1 MTPKRVFNQS
11 GFTLIE
17 VLVTVIILTV
27 LVSMAMVNYS
37 EMKKKNEYTSALAQA
52 RTIAAAEKS
61 FLLTQGFYTT
71 TTSTADTNSQLAIKV
86 SDGYFSDYRVNNDT
100 ATPPSFNITVF
111 SGTVSKNA
119 TYTFDSDGDRISCA
133 GSDCLP

>member
-1 MTPKRVFNQS
+1 MTIKRAFIQT

-17 VLVTVIILTV
+17 ILVTVIILAV
-27 LVSMAMVNYS
+27 LASMATVNYS
-37 EMKKKNEYTSALAQA
+37 EIKKKNEYTSAVSQM

-71 TTSTADTNSQLAIKV
+71 TTSTANTNSQLAIKV
-86 SDGYFSDYRVNNDT
+86 SDGYFSNYCVNNIT
-100 ATPPSFNITVF
+100 GPPPSFNITVF

-119 TYTFDSDGDRISCA
+119 TYTFDSDGNRIACS